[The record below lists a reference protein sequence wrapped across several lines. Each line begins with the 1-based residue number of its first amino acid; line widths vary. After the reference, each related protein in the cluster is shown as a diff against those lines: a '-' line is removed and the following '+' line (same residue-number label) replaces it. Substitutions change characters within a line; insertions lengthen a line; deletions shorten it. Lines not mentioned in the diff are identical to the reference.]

1 MIVILILIG
10 IIAALF
16 AGSFFSKR
24 RFGVLGLGLAAG
36 AVISPIWGENAGYI
50 VSAAGIVPEGPLVN
64 AIATSA
70 IILIPAVLFMFNGY
84 SYKHIVGRIIGS
96 LLFALLATAFLVE
109 PIGSVLTLTG
119 PVGVAYQ
126 WIVSNR
132 ELIISVGVAFVIVDF
147 LFARS
152 VQKSEKKHR

>member
-16 AGSFFSKR
+16 AGAFFSKR

-64 AIATSA
+64 AIAASA

-84 SYKHIVGRIIGS
+84 TYKHIVGRVIGS

-109 PIGSVLTLTG
+109 PIGSVMTLTG

-132 ELIISVGVAFVIVDF
+132 ELIISVGLAFVIVDF
-147 LFARS
+147 LFART
-152 VQKSEKKHR
+152 VQKLEKKHR